1 MNIPMRRQLSLLMVN
16 MEKSKVNWLKSN
28 LITIFYA
35 LLIALLIRTFL
46 FQPFFIPSSSMEPG
60 LQIGDRLFASKFDY
74 GYSKH
79 SFPFSLGPISKR
91 VFTNIPKRGDVIIF
105 KPPHS
110 NLDYIKR
117 LVGLPGDRIQM
128 KDGNLYINNEKVE
141 NSILREDT
149 KVLKNGRVINIEV
162 IKETFK
168 NGLSFETY
176 NYLNNSPADN
186 TKEFL
191 VPEKHYFFIGD
202 NRDNSNDSRFW
213 GTVEFN
219 RLVGKAQIIFFST
232 EDGSTILEFWKW
244 PFDIQFNRLLKLI
257 N

>member
-1 MNIPMRRQLSLLMVN
+1 MRRQLSLLMVN
-16 MEKSKVNWLKSN
+16 MDKSKVNWLKSN

-79 SFPFSLGPISKR
+79 SFPLSLGPISNR
-91 VFTNIPKRGDVIIF
+91 IFSNTPERGDVIIF
-105 KPPHS
+105 KPPHT

-141 NSILREDT
+141 NSILRRET
-149 KVLKNGRVINIEV
+149 IIRRGQALNVEV
-162 IKETFK
+162 IQETFE
-168 NGLSFETY
+168 NGVSFETY
-176 NYLNNSPADN
+176 NRYNSSYDN
-186 TKEFL
+186 TREFL
-191 VPEKHYFFIGD
+191 VPEGHYFFLGD
-202 NRDNSNDSRFW
+202 NRDASADSREW
-213 GTVEFN
+213 GFVPFE
-219 RLVGKAQIIFFST
+219 RIVGKAQIIFFST
-232 EDGSTILEFWKW
+232 KDGSTILEFWKW
-244 PFDIQFNRLLKLI
+244 PFDIQINRLFKFI